1 MRERRHLLSELRRK
15 YGDTLEE
22 VLEFRAETAARLSE
36 LESHEE
42 RAAELDAR
50 RARAE
55 KALSEAATEVG
66 RARRT
71 AAPGLADAAVARLRE
86 LAMPNARLEIQV
98 GADPGDDVTILF
110 SANPGSAPLP
120 LAKVASGGELAR
132 TMLALRLVTTEAPPT
147 LVFDEVD
154 AGIGG
159 TTALALAAALAEL
172 GGGHQVLVVTH
183 LPQVAAFADA
193 QVTHREGGHRRPHGH
208 PGPAGRRRR
217 AGGGAVPHAVGPA
230 RLGHGPPAR
239 RRAAGRGRPAA
250 RPSVTVL
257 LGFLAG
263 VAGGFGGWLMLRPTF
278 AAPIF
283 ARQNHRGVTL
293 PTAVG
298 LVVPLAVLAS
308 ETALQIAEALDWEPN
323 AVTDGPRAAVL
334 ILALGLGL
342 LGLLDDLAGE
352 GESGGFSGHL
362 RALRHGRFTTGSLK
376 LFGGAAVAIVAVQG
390 PRSDSLGRVFLDA
403 ALIALCAN
411 AANLFDRAP
420 GRTLKVTLLAFV
432 VLAAATGAPA
442 ELLGVAVA
450 VGAGAGLLWPDLRE
464 QMMLGDVGANV
475 LGGVI
480 GLGVVIA
487 TAPATRTVVLLGV
500 LALNLASEAVS
511 FSAVIDRLGPLR
523 ALDRAGR
530 KP

>member
-1 MRERRHLLSELRRK
+1 M
-15 YGDTLEE
+15 
-22 VLEFRAETAARLSE
+22 
-36 LESHEE
+36 
-42 RAAELDAR
+42 
-50 RARAE
+50 
-55 KALSEAATEVG
+55 
-66 RARRT
+66 
-71 AAPGLADAAVARLRE
+71 
-86 LAMPNARLEIQV
+86 
-98 GADPGDDVTILF
+98 
-110 SANPGSAPLP
+110 
-120 LAKVASGGELAR
+120 
-132 TMLALRLVTTEAPPT
+132 
-147 LVFDEVD
+147 
-154 AGIGG
+154 
-159 TTALALAAALAEL
+159 
-172 GGGHQVLVVTH
+172 
-183 LPQVAAFADA
+183 
-193 QVTHREGGHRRPHGH
+193 
-208 PGPAGRRRR
+208 
-217 AGGGAVPHAVGPA
+217 
-230 RLGHGPPAR
+230 
-239 RRAAGRGRPAA
+239 
-250 RPSVTVL
+250 TVL

-283 ARQNHRGVTL
+283 ARQNHRGVSL